1 MALICL
7 IIAVIWL
14 YVTARQDPTQSSFVE
29 HSIWTLNIIS
39 NNQYPCLRSG
49 KHHDYFTIFHMCAH
63 KYARVKKDLV
73 SFQVYLLN
81 LTQ

>member
-29 HSIWTLNIIS
+29 HSI
-39 NNQYPCLRSG
+39 
-49 KHHDYFTIFHMCAH
+49 
-63 KYARVKKDLV
+63 
-73 SFQVYLLN
+73 
-81 LTQ
+81 